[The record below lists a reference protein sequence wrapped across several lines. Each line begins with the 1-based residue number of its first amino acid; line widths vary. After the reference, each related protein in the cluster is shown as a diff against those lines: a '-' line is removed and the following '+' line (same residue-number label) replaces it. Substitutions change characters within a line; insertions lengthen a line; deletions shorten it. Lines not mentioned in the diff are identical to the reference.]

1 MSIFR
6 LFLTQIGSKKNNFAN
21 TSCNLEFSLNIIFA
35 GTPDFAATT
44 LNDLISSQHNVIAV
58 YTQPDRPSGRGRKL
72 SPSPVKQLA
81 EANNI
86 EVFQP
91 INLKNKEDQDVIQ
104 KLNAD
109 IMIVV
114 AYGVILPEVVL
125 NTPKWGCLNIHA
137 SILPKWR
144 GAAPIQRAILA
155 GDKESGV
162 TIMQMDKGLDTGDM
176 LTISRCPIEVNDT
189 GSSLHDKLAILGSK
203 ALLETLTS
211 IENNTLLATAQKN
224 NLATYA
230 HKLSKQ
236 EGKIDWTD
244 NAINI
249 VNKIQAFNSWPVAHC
264 VYKDQPLRLWQ
275 AKIPDED
282 FLNNSISSKAQP
294 GTVVDEDKTGL
305 FVSTGD
311 SIIQIVEL
319 QLAGKKRIFIKDF
332 INSNSLKGVV
342 LS

>member
-1 MSIFR
+1 
-6 LFLTQIGSKKNNFAN
+6 
-21 TSCNLEFSLNIIFA
+21 LNIIFA

-44 LNDLISSQHNVIAV
+44 LKDLVASNHKVIAV

-72 SPSPVKQLA
+72 TPSPVKALA
-81 EANNI
+81 IDNDI

-91 INLKNKEDQDVIQ
+91 VNLKNAEDQETIQ

-125 NTPKWGCLNIHA
+125 NTPKHGCLNIHA

-176 LTISRCPIEVNDT
+176 LTISRCMIEADDT
-189 GSSLHDKLAILGSK
+189 ASSLHDKLAKFGSQS
-203 ALLETLTS
+203 LLQTLS
-211 IENNTLLATAQKN
+211 DIENNKLIATAQDDN
-224 NLATYA
+224 FATYA
-230 HKLSKQ
+230 HKLNKQ
-236 EGKIDWTD
+236 EGKIDWSD
-244 NAINI
+244 SAINI
-249 VNKIQAFNSWPVAHC
+249 INKIQAFNSWPVAHC
-264 VYKDQPLRLWQ
+264 LYRDQPLRLWQ
-275 AKIPDED
+275 AKIPDQS
-282 FLNNSISSKAQP
+282 FINKHVSNNTQP
-294 GTVVDEDKTGL
+294 GTVVYEDKTGI
-305 FVSTGD
+305 FVSTGN

-319 QLAGKKRIFIKDF
+319 QLPGKKRIKVKDF
-332 INSNSLKGVV
+332 INSNSLNGVT
-342 LS
+342 LG